1 MLKCSCIFLE
11 NVVIFIKYIFKIRG
25 NISDNNWG
33 ARSIKNIAKGGSRHE
48 KKEEKEK

>member
-1 MLKCSCIFLE
+1 MLKYSCIFLE
-11 NVVIFIKYIFKIRG
+11 NVVICIKYIFKVRL
-25 NISDNNWG
+25 NISNNKWG